1 LGEIFEGVI
10 GMGKKAL
17 LIIDV
22 QMAMFTGETHVY
34 KDEEVLNNIAA
45 MLEKARSTG
54 MPVIFVQHTVTGYAR
69 FEKGSPTW
77 EIHPGIK
84 PLEAEDVVEKSY
96 CDSFMNTKLES
107 VLKGKGI
114 TELIIAGMQTEY
126 CIDTSVR
133 RAFSMGYRNILVS
146 DAHTTYD
153 NEALT
158 ADQIIRHHN
167 SVWDGDFAEL
177 KTTAEVLQ
185 EEF

>member
-1 LGEIFEGVI
+1 
-10 GMGKKAL
+10 MGKKAL

-34 KDEEVLNNIAA
+34 RDVEVLNNITA
-45 MLEKARSTG
+45 MLDKARASG
-54 MPVIFVQHTVTGYAR
+54 MPAIFVQHTVPGYAR

-77 EIHPGIK
+77 EINPGIK
-84 PLEAEDVVEKSY
+84 PLANEDVIEKSY
-96 CDSFMNTKLES
+96 CDSFMDTKLES

-126 CIDTSVR
+126 CVDTSVR

-153 NEALT
+153 NEALK

-167 SVWDGDFAEL
+167 SVWNGCFAEL
-177 KTTAEVLQ
+177 KTTEEVLQ
-185 EEF
+185 GEF